1 MSPKPPD
8 LFREYIDRYLTWLAL
23 DKGLSKHTI
32 DAYRVDLLQ
41 FSNFI
46 KKGGHLE
53 WASVRSKELNQW
65 MQKLGAQSLSA
76 QTQSRKFTSIRTF
89 AKFLFREGLLSS
101 DFSEL
106 SQRPKLK
113 QTLPDTLSL
122 EQINALLAA
131 AHTNSELGLRNYAI
145 IELMYSGG
153 LRVSELCQLKLEQI
167 HLEEGF
173 IRLFGKGSKERIVPL
188 GAKAKLA
195 IEQYAVRS
203 RPSLI
208 NEQSDSS
215 LFLSRLGRA
224 ISRKTIWTMIKWTA
238 EKAQIKSNIKP
249 HSLRHSFAT
258 HLLEG
263 GADLR
268 SIQDLLGHSDISTT
282 QIYTR
287 IESARLRE
295 EHAQHH
301 PRK

>member
-1 MSPKPPD
+1 LSPKSAD

-23 DKGLSKHTI
+23 DKGLSKHSI
-32 DAYRVDLLQ
+32 DAYRIDLLQ
-41 FSNFI
+41 FSDFLQEE
-46 KKGGHLE
+46 GCSG
-53 WASVRSKELNQW
+53 WASVSSSELSQW
-65 MQKLGAQSLSA
+65 MQLLGIRSLSA
-76 QTQSRKFTSIRTF
+76 QTQSRKFTSVRTF

-113 QTLPDTLSL
+113 QVLPDTLSI
-122 EQINALLAA
+122 EQINKMLAA
-131 AHTNSELGLRNYAI
+131 AHSNSELGLRNYAI

-153 LRVSELCQLKLEQI
+153 LRVSELCQLKLEHI
-167 HLEEGF
+167 NLEEGF

-188 GAKAKLA
+188 GAKAKRA

-208 NEQSDSS
+208 NEKSDSS
-215 LFLSRLGRA
+215 LFISRLGRA
-224 ISRKTIWTMIKWTA
+224 ISRKMIWTIIKSTA
-238 EKAQIKSNIKP
+238 EKAQIRSNIKP

-282 QIYTR
+282 QIYTG

>member
-1 MSPKPPD
+1 MSPKSAD

-23 DKGLSKHTI
+23 DKGLSKHSI
-32 DAYRVDLLQ
+32 DAYRIDLLQ
-41 FSNFI
+41 FSDFLQAD
-46 KKGGHLE
+46 GCSG
-53 WASVRSKELNQW
+53 WASVSSSELNQW
-65 MQKLGAQSLSA
+65 MQLLGVRSLSA
-76 QTQSRKFTSIRTF
+76 QTQSRKFTSVRTF

-113 QTLPDTLSL
+113 QVLPDTLSI
-122 EQINALLAA
+122 EQINKMLAA
-131 AHTNSELGLRNYAI
+131 AHSNSELGLRNYAI

-153 LRVSELCQLKLEQI
+153 LRVSELCQLKLEHI
-167 HLEEGF
+167 YYEEGF

-188 GAKAKLA
+188 GAKAKQA
-195 IEQYAVRS
+195 VEQYVVRS

-208 NEQSDSS
+208 NEKSDSS
-215 LFLSRLGRA
+215 LFISRLGRT
-224 ISRKTIWTMIKWTA
+224 ISRKMIWTIIKSTA
-238 EKAQIKSNIKP
+238 EKAQISSNIKP

>member
-1 MSPKPPD
+1 MSPKSPD
-8 LFREYIDRYLTWLAL
+8 LFREYIDRYLAWLAL
-23 DKGLSKHTI
+23 DKGLSVHTI
-32 DAYRVDLLQ
+32 NGYRADLLQ
-41 FSNFI
+41 FSDFL
-46 KKGGHLE
+46 KSSGHAE
-53 WASVRSKELNQW
+53 WASVSSNELNLW
-65 MQKLGAQSLSA
+65 MQQLGEQSLTA

-89 AKFLFREGLLSS
+89 AKFLLREGLRPN

-113 QTLPDTLSL
+113 QTLPDILSV
-122 EQINALLAA
+122 EQINRLLAA
-131 AHTNSELGLRNYAI
+131 AYSLNELGLRNYAI

-153 LRVSELCQLKLEQI
+153 LRVSELCHLKLEQMN
-167 HLEEGF
+167 LDEGF
-173 IRLFGKGSKERIVPL
+173 IRIFGKGSKERIVPL
-188 GAKAKLA
+188 GTQAKQA
-195 IEQYAVRS
+195 INHYLVQS

-208 NEQSDSS
+208 NEKSDSS

-224 ISRKTIWTMIKWTA
+224 ISRKTIWTMIKLISK
-238 EKAQIKSNIKP
+238 KAQIKSNIKP

-287 IESARLRE
+287 IESSRLRD

>member
-1 MSPKPPD
+1 LSPKSAD

-23 DKGLSKHTI
+23 DKGLSKHSI
-32 DAYRVDLLQ
+32 DAYRIDLLQ
-41 FSNFI
+41 FSDFLQAD
-46 KKGGHLE
+46 GCSG
-53 WASVRSKELNQW
+53 WASVSSSELNQW
-65 MQKLGAQSLSA
+65 MQLLGVRSLSA
-76 QTQSRKFTSIRTF
+76 QTQSRKFTSVRTF

-113 QTLPDTLSL
+113 QVLPDTLSI
-122 EQINALLAA
+122 EQINKMLAA
-131 AHTNSELGLRNYAI
+131 AHSNSELGLRNYAI

-153 LRVSELCQLKLEQI
+153 LRVSELCQLKLEHI
-167 HLEEGF
+167 YYEEGF

-188 GAKAKLA
+188 GAKAKQA
-195 IEQYAVRS
+195 VEQYVVRS

-208 NEQSDSS
+208 NEKSDSS
-215 LFLSRLGRA
+215 LFISRLGRT
-224 ISRKTIWTMIKWTA
+224 ISRKMIWTIIKSTA
-238 EKAQIKSNIKP
+238 EKAQISSNIKP

>member
-1 MSPKPPD
+1 MSSKPAD

-23 DKGLSKHTI
+23 DKGLSKHSI
-32 DAYRVDLLQ
+32 DAYRCDLFQ
-41 FSNFI
+41 FSHFLQ
-46 KKGGHLE
+46 KSKYSE
-53 WASVRSKELNQW
+53 WASVTSVQLNQW
-65 MQKLGAQSLSA
+65 MKSLGARALSA
-76 QTQSRKFTSIRTF
+76 QTQSRKYTSISTF
-89 AKFLFREGLLSS
+89 AKFLFREGLHSI

-113 QTLPDTLSL
+113 QTLPDTLSIQ
-122 EQINALLAA
+122 QIKALLAA
-131 AHTNSELGLRNYAI
+131 AHANSELGLRNFAI

-153 LRVSELCQLKLEQI
+153 LRVSELCHLKLEQI
-167 HLEEGF
+167 NLEEGF
-173 IRLFGKGSKERIVPL
+173 IRLFGKGAKERIVPL
-188 GAKAKLA
+188 GSKAKQA
-195 IEQYAVRS
+195 IEQYTVRS

-208 NEQSDSS
+208 NEKSDSS

-224 ISRKTIWTMIKWTA
+224 ISRKTIWAMIKSAA
-238 EKAQIKSNIKP
+238 EKTEIKSNIKP

>member
-1 MSPKPPD
+1 MSPKSAD

-23 DKGLSKHTI
+23 DKGLSKHSI
-32 DAYRVDLLQ
+32 DAYRIDLLQ
-41 FSNFI
+41 FSDFLQAD
-46 KKGGHLE
+46 GCSG
-53 WASVRSKELNQW
+53 WASVSSSELNQW
-65 MQKLGAQSLSA
+65 MQLLGVRSLSA
-76 QTQSRKFTSIRTF
+76 QTQSRKFTSVRTF

-113 QTLPDTLSL
+113 QVLPDTLSI
-122 EQINALLAA
+122 EQINKMLAA
-131 AHTNSELGLRNYAI
+131 AHSNSELGLRNYAI

-153 LRVSELCQLKLEQI
+153 LRVSELCQLKLEHI
-167 HLEEGF
+167 YYEEGF

-188 GAKAKLA
+188 GAKAKQA
-195 IEQYAVRS
+195 VEQYVVRS

-208 NEQSDSS
+208 NEKSDSS
-215 LFLSRLGRA
+215 LFISRLGRT
-224 ISRKTIWTMIKWTA
+224 ISRKMIWTIIKSTA
-238 EKAQIKSNIKP
+238 EKAQISSNIKP

-282 QIYTR
+282 QIYTG

>member
-1 MSPKPPD
+1 MLKYKTKTS
-8 LFREYIDRYLTWLAL
+8 L
-23 DKGLSKHTI
+23 DKGLSKHSI
-32 DAYRVDLLQ
+32 DAYRIDLLQ
-41 FSNFI
+41 FSDFLQEE
-46 KKGGHLE
+46 GCSG
-53 WASVRSKELNQW
+53 WASVSSSELNQW
-65 MQKLGAQSLSA
+65 MQLLGVRSLSA
-76 QTQSRKFTSIRTF
+76 QTQSRKFTSVRTF

-113 QTLPDTLSL
+113 QVLPDTLSI
-122 EQINALLAA
+122 EQINKILAA
-131 AHTNSELGLRNYAI
+131 AHSNSELGLRNYAI

-153 LRVSELCQLKLEQI
+153 LRVSELCQLKLEHI
-167 HLEEGF
+167 NLEEGF

-188 GAKAKLA
+188 GTKAKRA
-195 IEQYAVRS
+195 IEQYTVRS

-208 NEQSDSS
+208 NEKSDSS
-215 LFLSRLGRA
+215 LFISRLGSA
-224 ISRKTIWTMIKWTA
+224 ISRKMIWTIIKSTA
-238 EKAQIKSNIKP
+238 EKAQIRSNIKP

-282 QIYTR
+282 QIYTG

>member
-1 MSPKPPD
+1 MSPKSAD

-23 DKGLSKHTI
+23 DKGLSKHSI
-32 DAYRVDLLQ
+32 DAYRIDLLQ
-41 FSNFI
+41 FSDFLQAD
-46 KKGGHLE
+46 GCSG
-53 WASVRSKELNQW
+53 WASVSSNELNQW
-65 MQKLGAQSLSA
+65 MQLLGVRSLSA
-76 QTQSRKFTSIRTF
+76 QTQSRKFTSVRTF

-113 QTLPDTLSL
+113 QVLPDTLSI
-122 EQINALLAA
+122 EQINKMLAA
-131 AHTNSELGLRNYAI
+131 AHSNSELGLRNYAI

-153 LRVSELCQLKLEQI
+153 LRVSELCQLKLEHI
-167 HLEEGF
+167 YYEEGF

-188 GAKAKLA
+188 GAKAKQA
-195 IEQYAVRS
+195 VEQYVVRS

-208 NEQSDSS
+208 NEKSDSS
-215 LFLSRLGRA
+215 LFISRLGRT
-224 ISRKTIWTMIKWTA
+224 ISRKMIWTIIKSTA
-238 EKAQIKSNIKP
+238 EKAQISSNIKP